1 MIKCGCIGTCDSNKC
16 SCRKNDMKCT
26 VAFKNCKGISC
37 ANVDN
42 EHYLDNVEENDE
54 MMM

>member
-26 VAFKNCKGISC
+26 VACKNCKGISC

-42 EHYLDNVEENDE
+42 EHYLHNEEENDE
-54 MMM
+54 IM